1 MLMGILSCGPMDRI
15 DVKVALS
22 CWPEPGDVLCW
33 SSAMYDWKG
42 KSWPSSISKPFF
54 LSTNG
59 YEDARSR
66 YSAEQ
71 EADGIAMQTISF

>member
-1 MLMGILSCGPMDRI
+1 MIERVSPGPPAS
-15 DVKVALS
+15 VNL
-22 CWPEPGDVLCW
+22 
-33 SSAMYDWKG
+33 
-42 KSWPSSISKPFF
+42 FF